1 MFDLIVV
8 GGGVVGAAAAYRSVG
23 RGARTLL
30 VDRHHEGRATDAG
43 AGIVSPETEI
53 RDGSP
58 RQAMVDATPAFYAE
72 LIDAWT
78 RRRARH
84 RLRPLRE
91 ARRRPRRARSQDPR
105 HLPRAPARPSRPG
118 VAPAPGSIHEIEPK
132 VAHEMFPVLGS
143 VTKAFVSRNA
153 ARVDGR
159 QLTAA
164 LLRAAERRGLERE
177 SFEVETFVGD
187 ERVTGVTGGA
197 LTIDATA
204 VLIAGG
210 AWTPALGDRLGVSL
224 PVVAERGQIAHL
236 HLDGVDTAAWPVL
249 SPLHDHYMVAWPGGR
264 VACGATHDAS
274 GSTRASP
281 SKGCARSSTARLSV
295 APGLADATLLEV
307 RVGLRPI
314 STTGLPLLGALPG
327 SPARSSRPDTERAA
341 SPTDRGARARSP
353 TSPSAADS
361 GRPVFFF
368 FTPTVG
374 VSSPIWASAT
384 GSSTCAPLRDAG
396 VSRSDRHRSLP
407 AATSRS
413 IDECSLRP
421 SRGST
426 EDR

>member
-72 LIDAWT
+72 LIHSLERDGEHDT
-78 RRRARH
+78 GFARCGKLVVA
-84 RLRPLRE
+84 RDERE
-91 ARRRPRRARSQDPR
+91 AKILDTY
-105 HLPRAPARPSRPG
+105 LGLLLDPSRPG
-118 VAPAPGSIHEIEPK
+118 VTPSPASMHEIEPR

-143 VTKAFVSRNA
+143 VTKAFLSRNA

-164 LLRAAERRGLERE
+164 LLRAAEGRGLERE
-177 SFEVETFVGD
+177 SFEVESVVGD
-187 ERVTGVTGGA
+187 ERVAGVTGGTE
-197 LTIDATA
+197 TIDATA

-210 AWTPALGDRLGVSL
+210 AWTPALGDKLGVSL
-224 PVVAERGQIAHL
+224 PVVPERGQIAHL
-236 HLDGVDTAAWPVL
+236 QLDGVDTAAWPVV
-249 SPLHDHYMVAWPGGR
+249 SPLHDHYMVSWPGGR
-264 VACGATHDAS
+264 VACGATHERVGLDVRVTLD
-274 GSTRASP
+274 GVREVIDRA
-281 SKGCARSSTARLSV
+281 LSV

-327 SPARSSRPDTERAA
+327 RAGAFVATGHGA
-341 SPTDRGARARSP
+341 SGLTYGPWGA
-353 TSPSAADS
+353 SAVVDLALGADS
-361 GRPVFFF
+361 DVDL
-368 FTPTVG
+368 TPFG
-374 VSSPIWASAT
+374 PP
-384 GSSTCAPLRDAG
+384 APAL
-396 VSRSDRHRSLP
+396 
-407 AATSRS
+407 
-413 IDECSLRP
+413 
-421 SRGST
+421 
-426 EDR
+426 